1 MANYTTPGVFF
12 QENDFSEYA
21 PSINS
26 SVAAVIGYASKGE
39 VGKAKLITSAKQLID
54 TFGRPDMSTLGEH
67 VIMGAMEILRKTKS
81 LYFVRTS
88 NGTETT
94 ADCSALLG
102 ICPAIAVSGGGVAGD
117 YVLRIA
123 SVKDKDG
130 NELLSDSVDCP
141 FTTAG
146 ATTHEFCTNLKEAVN
161 NRTTSRSPFS
171 MVTSGTTLTE
181 AFLVGN
187 RSGDYTAVSATLV
200 SGTTYNAASG
210 VPTSMGDMVNG
221 VAVIDVST
229 INASGGVYP
238 GSIGHMAVSSFS
250 PGAGW
255 NTSSLANSVEVGLKF
270 MVEHAATSKSDISVL
285 NDGNIVETFATDFA
299 TTSGASFVTEQL
311 TNSTLTTKSA
321 YVTADWDSNADT
333 NFNSTVNF
341 WDNIAGASIT
351 LTSHGAVQSG
361 STVNRFAK
369 LVNDTYD
376 FTGGANGDSG
386 TIATN
391 YTGAVHSAAK
401 TGIYAI
407 DDDSLNISMA
417 CTPGVTDETIQND
430 LVTLAET
437 SKNFVAVL
445 STPEGLKP
453 QEAADWHNGLR
464 STRSASINS
473 SYAAIYYP
481 WLQVFNGY
489 TGVTN
494 YVSPD
499 VYAIATMANTDAA
512 ADPWFAPAGVTR
524 GRLTKPLD
532 VQYVLNAGDRGTLY
546 SAGNVINP
554 IAKFNPD
561 GIVIYGQRTTQR
573 TPSSLDRV
581 NVRRMMILLRKMIL
595 AATQSFVFEPNDPMT
610 WGRVVGAI
618 NPLLND
624 IMRRRGIVNFKVV
637 CDAST
642 NTPARIDRN
651 ELWCQVRIKPTKTAE
666 IIVFEV
672 NLTSQTTSV

>member
-1 MANYTTPGVFF
+1 MANYTTPGVYF

-88 NGTETT
+88 NGTDTT
-94 ADCSALLG
+94 ADCSAVVG
-102 ICPAIAVSGGGVAGD
+102 ICPVIQVEGVGVAGD
-117 YVLRIA
+117 YILRVS
-123 SVKDKDG
+123 SVKDKSG
-130 NELLSDSVDCP
+130 NELLSDAVDCP
-141 FTTAG
+141 FNTT
-146 ATTHEFCTNLKEAVN
+146 TTSTHEFCTNLKTAVS

-181 AFLVGN
+181 AWLVGN
-187 RSGDYTAVSATLV
+187 RSGEYASVSASLV
-200 SGTTYNAASG
+200 SGTSWDIASG
-210 VPTSMGDMVNG
+210 VANGLGDMLNG
-221 VAVIDVST
+221 TATIDATGVT
-229 INASGGVYP
+229 ASGGVFAATV
-238 GSIGHMAVSSFS
+238 GHMAVSSFS

-255 NTSSLANSVEVGLKF
+255 NTSSLPGSVEVGLKF
-270 MVEHAATSKSDISVL
+270 MIEHAATSKSDISVL
-285 NDGNIVETFATDFA
+285 SDGNTVETFATDFA
-299 TTSGASFVTEQL
+299 DTTGGNFVTTLL
-311 TNSTLTTKSA
+311 TNSTLTTKSS
-321 YVTADWDSNADT
+321 YVIADWDTNADA
-333 NFNSTVNF
+333 NFNETVNF
-341 WDNIAGASIT
+341 WDNFCKT
-351 LTSHGAVQSG
+351 TQPLKSHGITPAGTV
-361 STVNRFAK
+361 VNRFAK

-376 FTGGANGDSG
+376 FTGGTNGDSG

-391 YTGAVHSAAK
+391 YTGALHQASK

-407 DDDSLNISMA
+407 DDDSLNVSMA
-417 CTPGVTDETIQND
+417 CIPGVTDETVQND

-437 SKNFVAVL
+437 SKNFIAVL

-489 TGVTN
+489 TGITN
-494 YVSPD
+494 FVSPD
-499 VYAIATMANTDAA
+499 VYAISTMANTDAA
-512 ADPWFAPAGVTR
+512 ADPWFAPAGVVR

-532 VQYVLNAGDRGTLY
+532 VQYILNAGDRNTLY

-561 GIVIYGQRTTQR
+561 GIVIYGQRTAQR

-595 AATQSFVFEPNDPMT
+595 AATQTFVFEPNDPMT

-624 IMRRRGIVNFKVV
+624 ITRRRGIVNFKVI
-637 CDAST
+637 CDSST

-672 NLTSQTTSV
+672 NLTSQSTSV